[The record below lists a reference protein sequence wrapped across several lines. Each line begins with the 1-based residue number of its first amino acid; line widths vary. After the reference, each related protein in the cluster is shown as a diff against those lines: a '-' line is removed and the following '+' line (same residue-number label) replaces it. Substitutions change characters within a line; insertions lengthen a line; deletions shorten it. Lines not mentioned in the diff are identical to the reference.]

1 MAKKSNLIV
10 FLGQKFQSNTSVCVL
25 VFQIGLWKKTVPVSK
40 SLLVKCWSRPAVLF
54 VMQAVQHYQFEMFEY
69 DFYRLIPILMPKPC
83 TSVNTEYQSNREVKS
98 CRFWCLL

>member
-54 VMQAVQHYQFEMFEY
+54 VIQAVQHYEFEMFLRFLLTHTY
-69 DFYRLIPILMPKPC
+69 SDAWTLHISQYRVPI
-83 TSVNTEYQSNREVKS
+83 Q
-98 CRFWCLL
+98 